1 MTQIKPDMVLAED
14 THNFQGLLLLKA
26 KTVLTE
32 KNIKMLKSWGVTSVN
47 IDGQGEQN
55 RQEKNDSSVPLKL
68 NIAQEMK
75 ERFNKTLD
83 HPVMEEI
90 LAVATDIKI
99 QKRMQNG

>member
-1 MTQIKPDMVLAED
+1 MVVAED

-47 IDGQGEQN
+47 IDGQAGQN
-55 RQEKNDSSVPLKL
+55 RQERNDSSLPLKL
-68 NIAQEMK
+68 DIEQDMK
-75 ERFNKTLD
+75 EKFNNALD
-83 HPVMEEI
+83 NPVMEEI